1 MIAVESLTV
10 AFGRT
15 IALDAI
21 DLEISAGITGVF
33 GPNGSGKSTLLRAV
47 AGLLR
52 PSAGTVMI
60 DGRSFSLRDE
70 SFRRRIGYA
79 GHEAGL
85 YPHLTV
91 AENLKLFAD
100 LYGAPG
106 ARVGELLAAVGLSD
120 RAATYARD
128 LSAGLKRR
136 AAVARA
142 LVHDPDVLLLD
153 EPYANLD
160 DDASEMISVAIRSWC
175 TAGKAALI
183 ATHGAKRVKAYA
195 GGGIILRDGRVVVA
209 GTYGAPRRARVKPS

>member
-1 MIAVESLTV
+1 VIAVESLTV

-106 ARVGELLAAVGLSD
+106 ARVGELLAGVGLSD

-160 DDASEMISVAIRSWC
+160 DDASEMISAAVRSWC
-175 TAGKAALI
+175 TAGRAALI

-209 GTYGAPRRARVKPS
+209 GTYGAPGRARVKPS